1 MVITQ
6 ATNSPSRF
14 EVRFDSLLAAGRGM
28 VFPCDEAG
36 RVDLDALSDR
46 GRNSYL
52 YARAMMGR
60 QYAAPRVVPC
70 RGACA

>member
-1 MVITQ
+1 MGIVQAVI
-6 ATNSPSRF
+6 SPSRF
-14 EVRFDSLLAAGRGM
+14 EVRFDSLFTAGRGM

-46 GRNSYL
+46 GRNSYF

-60 QYAAPRVVPC
+60 QYAAPRVVPA
-70 RGACA
+70 RSTGA